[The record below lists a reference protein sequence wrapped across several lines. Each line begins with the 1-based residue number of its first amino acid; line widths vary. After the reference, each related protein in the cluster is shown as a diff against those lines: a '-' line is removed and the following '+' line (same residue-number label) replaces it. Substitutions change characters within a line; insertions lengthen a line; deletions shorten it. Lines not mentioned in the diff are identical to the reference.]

1 MRIGLILKLAIL
13 GMMTMVFLVVLLSI
27 QGVMGARETYRD
39 RVVGEVA
46 QSTAGAQTM
55 TGPMLVV
62 PYREHLAA
70 VGGDP
75 KVQGPAV
82 VQNEVVVL
90 PDSLVIES
98 RVAVEERYRGI
109 YRAQVYRS
117 THRIRGVFRV
127 PAGLGLPGNR
137 AGIELDPGLLV
148 FAVGDARGLRKPP
161 VVTWSGTPAQL
172 RPGTGLPWL
181 AQGFSAD
188 AGALMAPR
196 ETRIP
201 FEIEVE
207 LVGTDRLSFVPVGAS
222 TRASIESDWPHP
234 SFTGGFLPDDRSVS
248 GSGFKASWQLSRYAT
263 GVDGAIR
270 ELRQGSARALE
281 GTDFGVRFVRPVDV
295 YQQSERAVKYGMLFV
310 LLTFTAF
317 FLFEV
322 LKRMSIHPIQYG
334 LAGAA
339 LALFFLL
346 LVSLSEH
353 IPFLVA
359 YLVASGAC
367 VGLLAFYVGHVLG
380 SAPRGATFG
389 GLLAGLYAVLY
400 VLLQSEDYALLLGSL
415 FLFAVLA
422 AVMVITRRVD
432 WYRVGEA
439 AAEAPR

>member
-1 MRIGLILKLAIL
+1 MNLMFKVIILAGLTL
-13 GMMTMVFLVVLLSI
+13 GFGIVLLSI
-27 QGVMGARETYRD
+27 QGVVGGRESYRD
-39 RVVGEVA
+39 KVVGEVA
-46 QSTAGAQTM
+46 QSTAGRQSL

-62 PYREHLAA
+62 PYRERLAA

-82 VQNEVVVL
+82 VHNEVVVL
-90 PDSLVIES
+90 PDSLVIDS

-117 THRIRGVFRV
+117 SHRIRGVFRV
-127 PAGLGLPGNR
+127 PAQLGLPENR
-137 AGIELDPGLLV
+137 AGIEMDPGALV

-161 VVTWSGTPAQL
+161 VVTWNGTAAEL
-172 RPGTGLPWL
+172 RPGTGLSWL

-188 AGALMAPR
+188 AGPLMAPR

-207 LVGTDRLSFVPVGAS
+207 LVGTDRLTFVPVGAS
-222 TRASIESDWPHP
+222 TQASIESDWPHP
-234 SFTGGFLPDDRSVS
+234 SFTGGFLPDERSVS

-263 GVDGAIR
+263 GVDDAIR
-270 ELRQGSARALE
+270 QLRQGSARALE

-310 LLTFTAF
+310 VLTFTAF

-322 LKRMSIHPIQYG
+322 LKRLSIHPIQYG

-353 IPFLVA
+353 IPFVVA
-359 YLVASGAC
+359 YLVASAAC

-380 SAPRGATFG
+380 SVPRGATFG
-389 GLLAGLYAVLY
+389 GLLAALYAVLY

-415 FLFAVLA
+415 FLFGVLA
-422 AVMVITRRVD
+422 AVMVMTRRVD

-439 AAEAPR
+439 PAPETRT